1 MLLIFSLSIFNR
13 PIDKFLHVK
22 SNYGDDDDDDDDN
35 EDDNN
40 DDDNDSDDDDDDYKL
55 MLKKNYSRAFFWP
68 E

>member
-22 SNYGDDDDDDDDN
+22 SNYGDDDDDDDN

-40 DDDNDSDDDDDDYKL
+40 DDDNDSDDDDDDKL